1 MRLYSLVSCM
11 SFLPTRFGISAGVA
25 AGIMFVTTLWDAI
38 NDPIINT
45 MLGIVSQLT
54 TSSTTFPKATDYRKQ
69 NSRL

>member
-1 MRLYSLVSCM
+1 
-11 SFLPTRFGISAGVA
+11 
-25 AGIMFVTTLWDAI
+25 MFVSTLWDAI

-69 NSRL
+69 NSRLL